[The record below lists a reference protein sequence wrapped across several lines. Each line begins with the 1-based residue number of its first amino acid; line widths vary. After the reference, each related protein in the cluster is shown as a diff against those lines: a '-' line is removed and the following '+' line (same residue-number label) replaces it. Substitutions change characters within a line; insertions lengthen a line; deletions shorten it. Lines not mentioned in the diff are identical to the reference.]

1 MCHFSPTN
9 NETHQC
15 FSALAGQ
22 VAAERQTR
30 QPQWTPP
37 EYSRDS
43 CYQVI
48 EAQASLTP
56 NAIAGESAGRS
67 STYTKL
73 NRQANQLAN
82 LFRKRRA
89 QREEL
94 IERRTAW
101 VAAPPIKIAD

>member
-9 NETHQC
+9 NETDQC
-15 FSALAGQ
+15 FSALAAQ

-30 QPQWTPP
+30 QPQWTPT

-43 CYQVI
+43 GYQVI

-56 NAIAGESAGRS
+56 NAIAGECAGRS
-67 STYTKL
+67 STYTEL

-94 IERRTAW
+94 IGRRTAW
-101 VAAPPIKIAD
+101 AAAPPIKIAD